1 MRSPSVVVQFFSA
14 GRLEGENGASLRVHT
29 GHDVLDH
36 TILAGSVQTLEDNQD
51 RPAVLRVEFL
61 LQVVEHAFACIEY
74 VLRVLLAFD
83 PGRVSGV
90 QILQT
95 KLFALGYTKRFCKA
109 RGLFDEL
116 VAIHGFGSVV
126 QTRRSEQR
134 AQSPA
139 ESRETVS
146 SEKGGFVRET
156 GRAVETKQIQSV
168 VSAKRNINTGHGPAE
183 LDPCGAVK
191 HSVG

>member
-1 MRSPSVVVQFFSA
+1 MCFFFFSSRRRHT
-14 GRLEGENGASLRVHT
+14 RLQGDWSS
-29 GHDVLDH
+29 DVCSSDL
-36 TILAGSVQTLEDNQD
+36 
-51 RPAVLRVEFL
+51 
-61 LQVVEHAFACIEY
+61 
-74 VLRVLLAFD
+74 
-83 PGRVSGV
+83 
-90 QILQT
+90 
-95 KLFALGYTKRFCKA
+95 FCKA

-156 GRAVETKQIQSV
+156 DRAVETKQIQSV

-183 LDPCGAVK
+183 FDPCGAVK
-191 HSVG
+191 HAVGRGEKQRLCRSQPVREQPAGTQIEEARGLDSATKWDAVFGIRSGDEIRTGRHN